1 MKKFLLI
8 FAVAIFAVACSSKDD
23 EPKTPEKTLNDLDL
37 SKVESLYGEWLLEE
51 EGVMPQDMILT
62 INPDG
67 TTSRA
72 VSAYNI
78 PGKYTYAN
86 GTLTVTENQYSETT
100 WNYVF
105 THHNEYRLKVVVTM
119 KGVEGLPST
128 YLARPYGK

>member
-1 MKKFLLI
+1 MKKILFI

-23 EPKTPEKTLNDLDL
+23 EPKTSVETLNDLDL
-37 SKVESLYGEWLLEE
+37 SKVESLFGKWLLEE
-51 EGVMPQDMILT
+51 EGTMPQDIILT

-67 TTSRA
+67 TTSRT

-105 THHNEYRLKVVVTM
+105 THHNEFRLKVVVTM
-119 KGVEGLPST
+119 KGVEGLSST